1 MAHGNT
7 QNNSSGQTGTNNQ
20 NNAYTMYNP
29 YASMLETSNT
39 LRPEFDSMADNFTQ
53 SEGKYSNG
61 LNALR
66 DTALRKGPSQ
76 WLSMSLFQNALKQ
89 SDAKEKGMLE
99 NAGAT
104 AKARDALAAGGG
116 LSGGARERVEEQGQK
131 NYMSM
136 AQDNSRQGTMA
147 DLGMR
152 VQDESNR
159 GAAVGALTNA
169 EEAKQKDWLTAKQTD
184 YQNQLDIYKTQM
196 ESIAAE
202 RQAQATEN
210 SGKK

>member
-1 MAHGNT
+1 MATT
-7 QNNSSGQTGTNNQ
+7 QNSNGQTGTPSGQQ

-29 YASMLETSNT
+29 YASMIETSNT
-39 LRPEFDSMADNFTQ
+39 LRPQFDSMADDFTASQ
-53 SEGKYSNG
+53 GQYSNG

-66 DTALRKGPSQ
+66 DQALRKGPSQ
-76 WLSMSLFQNALKQ
+76 WLSMNLFQNALKQ

-136 AQDNSRQGTMA
+136 SQDLSRQGNMA

-152 VQDESNR
+152 VQDEANR
-159 GAAVGALTNA
+159 EGAVGALTGA
-169 EEAKQKDWLTAKQTD
+169 EETKQKDWLTAKQTD

-196 ESIAAE
+196 EAIAAE

-210 SGKK
+210 AGKK